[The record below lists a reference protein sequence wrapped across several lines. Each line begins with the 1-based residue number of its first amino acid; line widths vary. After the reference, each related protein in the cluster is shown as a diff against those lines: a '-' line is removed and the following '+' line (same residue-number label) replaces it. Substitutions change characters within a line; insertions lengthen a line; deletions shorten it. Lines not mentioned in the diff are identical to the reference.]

1 MQQNAPLKHYTG
13 KGELTMT
20 ENINKV
26 RSVTI
31 KATYG
36 GFGTIFDRKE
46 QSQTLTVYRDGKVC
60 FSSHGAKT
68 DEYGHVVYNAL
79 IRRIVRR
86 IEQAQAD
93 KIFDDF
99 ETVLKPYFEGG
110 SMARFMFAGALAD
123 EFVIRYDNADFFYGM
138 SYEESTVA
146 VARVYGN
153 LREVLG
159 ISALLDLDCP
169 ANDSRKY
176 PFVRKVRCN

>member
-1 MQQNAPLKHYTG
+1 
-13 KGELTMT
+13 
-20 ENINKV
+20 
-26 RSVTI
+26 
-31 KATYG
+31 
-36 GFGTIFDRKE
+36 
-46 QSQTLTVYRDGKVC
+46 
-60 FSSHGAKT
+60 
-68 DEYGHVVYNAL
+68 
-79 IRRIVRR
+79 
-86 IEQAQAD
+86 
-93 KIFDDF
+93 
-99 ETVLKPYFEGG
+99 
-110 SMARFMFAGALAD
+110 MARFMFAGALAD